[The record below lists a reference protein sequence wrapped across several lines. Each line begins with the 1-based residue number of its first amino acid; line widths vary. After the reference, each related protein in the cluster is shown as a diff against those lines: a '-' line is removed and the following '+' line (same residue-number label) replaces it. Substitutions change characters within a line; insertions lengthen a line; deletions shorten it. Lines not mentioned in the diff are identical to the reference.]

1 MATSRS
7 SKKASPKKSGTE
19 KSPASRQSP
28 KQAVKKAALGATTK
42 PAKESTKKSAKKS
55 ATGNPTGKKSS
66 GAAGGSVSK
75 KSGSAKSAATGAASV
90 SQDKERA
97 AAQDRLQIHIPK
109 KDSIKIYSWNVNG
122 IRANIKKGFFDWVES
137 EAPDIFCLQETRAT
151 IDQLQDEKK
160 SRPIL
165 NLDPY
170 ESHWHVAEKKGY
182 SGVATFSS
190 LPVQKAYSGF
200 PQDDPR
206 RNFNEEGRV
215 VITELDEFVLW
226 NVYFPNGG
234 RGPERVKY
242 KLEFYDHCLNIWE
255 ETRKRGRPLI
265 ICGDYNTA
273 HKEIDLARPKENQT
287 TSGFLPEEREF
298 LDRIVSMGYVDVFR
312 EFNQEPGQYTYWD
325 QITRARDR
333 NVGWRIDYFFV
344 TEETMPLVKNAFNRM
359 DVMGSDH
366 CPVGLELHRK

>member
-1 MATSRS
+1 
-7 SKKASPKKSGTE
+7 
-19 KSPASRQSP
+19 
-28 KQAVKKAALGATTK
+28 
-42 PAKESTKKSAKKS
+42 
-55 ATGNPTGKKSS
+55 
-66 GAAGGSVSK
+66 
-75 KSGSAKSAATGAASV
+75 
-90 SQDKERA
+90 
-97 AAQDRLQIHIPK
+97 
-109 KDSIKIYSWNVNG
+109 VNG
-122 IRANIKKGFFDWVES
+122 IRANIKKGFFDWVKA

-151 IDQLQDEKK
+151 IEQLESEKK
-160 SRPIL
+160 CRPIL
-165 NLDPY
+165 DLKPY
-170 ESHWHVAEKKGY
+170 ESHWHIAEKKGY
-182 SGVATFSS
+182 SGVATFSA
-190 LPVQKAYSGF
+190 LPVRKSYSGF
-200 PQDDPR
+200 PDDDPS

-215 VITELDEFVLW
+215 IITELDEFVLW

-255 ETRKRGRPLI
+255 ETRKQGRPLI

-298 LDRIVSMGYVDVFR
+298 LDRLVDMGYVDVFR
-312 EFNQEPGQYTYWD
+312 KFNQEAGQYTYWD

-344 TEETMPLVKNAFNRM
+344 TEETMPLVQNAFNRM

-366 CPVGLELHRK
+366 CPVGLELKRR